1 MWQWLWDGWLNNLI
15 PLNRNR
21 TPSTLKSP
29 AIDLAPHRGLLGAT
43 FSECCPNRGPLCFF
57 WCSELMRW
65 DMCLNLIVWFIPV
78 NPRYP
83 SGYYPHSVAISPSLQ
98 FKPELPNCWVPRC
111 RFDQTHRLAAP
122 ALAVKQGPHLERE
135 FKLSSNSW
143 KLWVQVLFNR
153 FFSISLETSLCQV
166 ANQNKVEGPSCN
178 HYFFAAGPK
187 TR

>member
-1 MWQWLWDGWLNNLI
+1 MWLWDGWLNNLI

-43 FSECCPNRGPLCFF
+43 FSECCPNRGLLCFF